1 VRLTSD
7 EIAVILQALE
17 SITIKGK
24 DAPMFANI
32 LKKVGNYFSKQVEKE
47 NAK

>member
-1 VRLTSD
+1 MRLKSE

-24 DAPMFANI
+24 DAPMVANV
-32 LKKVGNYFSKQVEKE
+32 LKKVGNYFTNQVEKE
-47 NAK
+47 KAE